1 MAGAAGPAAV
11 TVTVLQFVL
20 PALLVL
26 AGVVYTQRQ
35 IGQASRRATAVE
47 ARKVDADAFDRAR
60 KYDQEVVA
68 GLRAELQRARDEI
81 AALRSTLDAE
91 RRDHDRE
98 SRELRVHVDRL
109 ERIVARLTRRL
120 REAGLDVAAEEV

>member
-1 MAGAAGPAAV
+1 M
-11 TVTVLQFVL
+11 TVTVLQFVV
-20 PALLVL
+20 PGVLVL
-26 AGVVYTQRQ
+26 AGVLYTQRQ

-60 KYDQEVVA
+60 RYDQEVVD

-91 RRDHDRE
+91 RRNHDRQ
-98 SRELRVHVDRL
+98 SRELRNHVDRL

-120 REAGLDVAAEEV
+120 REAGLDVAEEI